1 MLAVCDSKPSST
13 KIIID
18 CYSNKI
24 MTLPLNKITDELS
37 KLEKDN
43 LIKVRSHVLS
53 HKIGEL
59 MAIKY
64 SIQC

>member
-1 MLAVCDSKPSST
+1 
-13 KIIID
+13 
-18 CYSNKI
+18 

-64 SIQC
+64 SIQSWKRKRWISISAAKE